1 MHGFQFVDSSEM
13 EFWKMKPHAY
23 QDSKNSNNPVD
34 DNDQK
39 GLLFQGP
46 VQQSYTS
53 SPLFVPAPIWIWL
66 EIIYRCLVS

>member
-13 EFWKMKPHAY
+13 DFWKMKLHAY

-46 VQQSYTS
+46 VQQSCTS
-53 SPLFVPAPIWIWL
+53 SPLSVPALIRI
-66 EIIYRCLVS
+66 